1 MRTIEPLDDEA
12 SIRDEA
18 LRNTPSFPST
28 NSNPP
33 HGASVPPVTPSPEV
47 SQPMMVV
54 PTPPSASLSIPKDKK
69 KSKKLIILWIVIAIA
84 FGYLLLQ
91 AYIAGKMIGISS
103 VSRDG
108 GSGWSTS
115 EATAAWQKIEGIED
129 VKVFPYYWHHPP
141 GGKSWHID
149 GNHYVMEVKIDPEY
163 HISDR
168 SVFLE
173 YAANTLWALE
183 GIEPTKYGSRYPG
196 DMIISIAGGV
206 TDDYEWDVDSYDMFH
221 MSSTTV
227 SDSLLKTYGD
237 TPPYNP
243 PADFSSVIRLEPYA
257 VEGRFGVRVANP
269 PSMFKTFIKKGV
281 PVPVTYDAI
290 ESHTLRRTSDTCYVF
305 TVNKWGYEDGG
316 GHANEWTKIDVTVD
330 GQTVAKGGRQAYMAD
345 VEFCLNEQQKKSN
358 AIRAHVTM
366 PASGIYRE
374 VDNYYAL
381 DIASAK

>member
-12 SIRDEA
+12 NIRDEA
-18 LRNTPSFPST
+18 LRNTPSPPPVDSNLPHRVST
-28 NSNPP
+28 PLNPP
-33 HGASVPPVTPSPEV
+33 VAEV
-47 SQPMMVV
+47 SQPVAVV
-54 PTPPSASLSIPKDKK
+54 PTPPPASLSVPKK
-69 KSKKLIILWIVIAIA
+69 KSKKIIVLSIVIVAA
-84 FGYLLLQ
+84 LGYLLLQ

-108 GSGWSTS
+108 GSGWSAK
-115 EATAAWQKIEGIED
+115 EAITAWQRIDGVENVKI
-129 VKVFPYYWHHPP
+129 FPYYWHLPP
-141 GGKSWHID
+141 DGKSWHRD

-183 GIEPTKYGSRYPG
+183 GIELTKYGSRYPG
-196 DMIISIAGGV
+196 DMIISVAGGV
-206 TDDYEWDVDSYDMFH
+206 TSDYVWDVDSYEVFH

-227 SDSLLKTYGD
+227 SDSILKDHGD
-237 TPPYNP
+237 TPPYSP
-243 PADFSSVIRLEPYA
+243 SGDFSSVIRLEPYA
-257 VEGRFGVRVANP
+257 IEGRFGVRVANP
-269 PSMFKTFIKKGV
+269 PSMFKTFIKKGA

-290 ESHTLRRTSDTCYVF
+290 ESHTLRRTSDSCYVF

-316 GHANEWTKIDVTVD
+316 KHAHEWTNIDVTVD
-330 GQTVAKGGRQAYMAD
+330 GQTVAKGGRQAYMVD
-345 VEFCLNEQQKKSN
+345 IEFCLNEQQKKAK

-374 VDNYYAL
+374 VDNYYTL
-381 DIASAK
+381 DVASAK